1 MNVNLE
7 KLGSNKV
14 KLEVTVEGKKFGEA
28 LKKAYH
34 KNAKN
39 FKIQGFREGKAPMN
53 LVKQFYGVEVLFDD
67 ASNMLLNETYPQA
80 IVETKINPVNY
91 PEIDITQIEEGKD
104 FVYTAT
110 VEVYPEFEIAEY
122 KGLKAEKVSY
132 PVEDAEIDKEIDA
145 FKEKNARLVSKAEGS
160 AIEDGDIAI
169 INFVGKIDGEEFE
182 GGSGENFELT
192 IGSKSFIGDF
202 EEQLVGLKAGEE
214 KVVKVAFPAEY
225 GVENLNGKEAEFD
238 VKVLDIKVKEYPEV
252 DDEFASEVSEFET
265 LEELKAS
272 IREKLAETNKKREES
287 ELRSNLLKAVVEKT
301 EMEIPEIMVEEQID
315 RLVKDFEQRLSYQG
329 VDKKMYLEMTGSDED
344 TLRGMFRDNAQKMV
358 RDDLVLNEIIRKEE
372 FEVTDEEV
380 KAKAEEV
387 AEQYGDNKE
396 KFLELLLT
404 NNRKDIEQDIRTNKA
419 FELMVDTADLS

>member
-14 KLEVTVEGKKFGEA
+14 KLEVTVESKKFGEA

-67 ASNMLLNETYPQA
+67 ASNLLLSETYPQA

-110 VEVYPEFEIAEY
+110 VEVYPEFEVAQY
-122 KGLKAEKVSY
+122 KGLKADKVSY

-145 FKEKNARLVSKAEGS
+145 LKDKNARLVSKAEGS
-160 AIEDGDIAI
+160 EIADGDIAI

-182 GGSGENFELT
+182 GGAGENFELT

-202 EEQLVGLKAGEE
+202 EDQLIGLKVEEE

-225 GVENLNGKEAEFD
+225 GVESLNGKEAEFD
-238 VKVLDIKVKEYPEV
+238 VKVLDIKAKEYPEV
-252 DDEFASEVSEFET
+252 DDEFASEVSEYET
-265 LEELKAS
+265 LDELKAS
-272 IREKLAETNKKREES
+272 IREKLAETSKKREES
-287 ELRSNLLKAVVEKT
+287 ELRNNLLKAVVEKT
-301 EMEIPEIMVEEQID
+301 EIEIPEIMVEEQID
-315 RLVKDFEQRLSYQG
+315 RLVKDLEQRLSYQG
-329 VDKKMYLEMTGSDED
+329 VDKKMYLEMTGSDEAS
-344 TLRGMFRDNAQKMV
+344 LRSMFKDNALRMV
-358 RDDLVLNEIIRKEE
+358 KDDLVLNEIIRKEE
-372 FEVTDEEV
+372 FEVTEEEV

-404 NNRKDIEQDIRTNKA
+404 NNKKDIEQDIRTGKA
-419 FELMVDTADLS
+419 FDLLVNTADLS

>member
-14 KLEVTVEGKKFGEA
+14 KLEVTVESKKFGEA

-67 ASNMLLNETYPQA
+67 ASNVLLSETYPQA

-110 VEVYPEFEIAEY
+110 VEVYPEFELAEY
-122 KGLKAEKVSY
+122 KGLKADKVSY
-132 PVEDAEIDKEIDA
+132 PVEDAEIDKEIDGL
-145 FKEKNARLVSKAEGS
+145 KDKNARLVSKAEGS
-160 AIEDGDIAI
+160 EIADGDIAI

-182 GGSGENFELT
+182 GGAGENFELT

-202 EEQLVGLKAGEE
+202 EDQLIGLKVEEE

-225 GVENLNGKEAEFD
+225 GVESLNGKEAEFD
-238 VKVLDIKVKEYPEV
+238 VKVLDIKAKEYPEV
-252 DDEFASEVSEFET
+252 DDEFASEVSEYET
-265 LEELKAS
+265 LDELKAS
-272 IREKLAETNKKREES
+272 IREKLAETSKKREES
-287 ELRSNLLKAVVEKT
+287 ELRNNLLKAVVEKT
-301 EMEIPEIMVEEQID
+301 EIEIPEIMVEEQID
-315 RLVKDFEQRLSYQG
+315 RLVKDLEQRLSYQG
-329 VDKKMYLEMTGSDED
+329 VDKKMYLEMTGSDEAS
-344 TLRGMFRDNAQKMV
+344 LRSMFKDNALRMV
-358 RDDLVLNEIIRKEE
+358 KDDLVLNEIIRKEE
-372 FEVTDEEV
+372 FEVTEEEV

-396 KFLELLLT
+396 KFLELLLS
-404 NNRKDIEQDIRTNKA
+404 NNKKDIEQDIRTGKA
-419 FELMVDTADLS
+419 FDLLVNTADLS

>member
-110 VEVYPEFEIAEY
+110 VEVYPEFEVAEY

-145 FKEKNARLVSKAEGS
+145 LKEKNARLVSKAEGS

-182 GGSGENFELT
+182 GGAGENFELT

-252 DDEFASEVSEFET
+252 DDEFASEVSEYET
-265 LEELKAS
+265 LDELKAS
-272 IREKLAETNKKREES
+272 IREKLAESNKKREES
-287 ELRSNLLKAVVEKT
+287 ELRSNLLKAVVDKT
-301 EMEIPEIMVEEQID
+301 EIEIPEIMVEEQID

-329 VDKKMYLEMTGSDED
+329 VDKKMYLEMTGSDEN
-344 TLRGMFRDNAQKMV
+344 TLRSMFKDNAQKMV

-380 KAKAEEV
+380 KAKAEEI

-419 FELMVDTADLS
+419 FDLIVDTADLS

>member
-67 ASNMLLNETYPQA
+67 ASNLLLNETYPQA

-110 VEVYPEFEIAEY
+110 VEVYPEFEVAEY

-145 FKEKNARLVSKAEGS
+145 FKEKNARLVSKAEGT
-160 AIEDGDIAI
+160 AVEDGDIAI
-169 INFVGKIDGEEFE
+169 INFVGKVDGEEFE
-182 GGSGENFELT
+182 GGAGENFELT

-287 ELRSNLLKAVVEKT
+287 ELRNNLLKAVVEKT
-301 EMEIPEIMVEEQID
+301 VIEIPEIMVEEQID

-344 TLRGMFRDNAQKMV
+344 TLRNMFRDNAQKMV
-358 RDDLVLNEIIRKEE
+358 RDDLVLSEIIRKEE

-380 KAKAEEV
+380 KAKAEEI

-419 FELMVDTADLS
+419 FELIVDTADLS

>member
-110 VEVYPEFEIAEY
+110 VEVYPEFEVAEY

-145 FKEKNARLVSKAEGS
+145 LKEKNARLVSKAEGS

-182 GGSGENFELT
+182 GGAGENFELT

-252 DDEFASEVSEFET
+252 DDEFASEVSEYET
-265 LEELKAS
+265 LDELKAS
-272 IREKLAETNKKREES
+272 IREKLAESNKKREES
-287 ELRSNLLKAVVEKT
+287 ELRSNLLKAVVDKT
-301 EMEIPEIMVEEQID
+301 EIEIPEIMVEEQID

-329 VDKKMYLEMTGSDED
+329 VDKKMYLEMTGSDEN
-344 TLRGMFRDNAQKMV
+344 TLRSMFKDNAQKMV

-380 KAKAEEV
+380 KAKAEEI

-396 KFLELLLT
+396 KFLELLLQ

-419 FELMVDTADLS
+419 FDLIVDTADLS

>member
-110 VEVYPEFEIAEY
+110 VEVYPEFELAEY

-145 FKEKNARLVSKAEGS
+145 LKEKNARLVSKAEGS

-182 GGSGENFELT
+182 GGAGENFELT

-238 VKVLDIKVKEYPEV
+238 VKVLDIKVKEFPEV
-252 DDEFASEVSEFET
+252 DDEFASEVSEYET
-265 LEELKAS
+265 LDELKAS
-272 IREKLAETNKKREES
+272 IREKLAEANKKREES
-287 ELRSNLLKAVVEKT
+287 ELRNNLLKAVVEKT
-301 EMEIPEIMVEEQID
+301 EIEIPEIMVEEQID

-380 KAKAEEV
+380 KAKAEEI

-419 FELMVDTADLS
+419 FDLIVDTADLS

>member
-14 KLEVTVEGKKFGEA
+14 KLEVTVESKKFGEA

-67 ASNMLLNETYPQA
+67 ASNLLLSETYPQA

-110 VEVYPEFEIAEY
+110 VEVYPEFEVAQY
-122 KGLKAEKVSY
+122 KGLKADKVSY

-145 FKEKNARLVSKAEGS
+145 LKDKNARLVSKAEGS
-160 AIEDGDIAI
+160 EIADGDIAI

-182 GGSGENFELT
+182 GGAGENFELT

-202 EEQLVGLKAGEE
+202 EDQLIGLKVEEE

-225 GVENLNGKEAEFD
+225 GVESLNGKEAEFD
-238 VKVLDIKVKEYPEV
+238 VKVLDIKAKEYPEV
-252 DDEFASEVSEFET
+252 DDEFASEVSEYET
-265 LEELKAS
+265 LDELKAS
-272 IREKLAETNKKREES
+272 IREKLAETSKKREES
-287 ELRSNLLKAVVEKT
+287 ELRNNLLKAVVEKT
-301 EMEIPEIMVEEQID
+301 EIEIPEIMVEEQID
-315 RLVKDFEQRLSYQG
+315 RLVKDLEQRLSYQG
-329 VDKKMYLEMTGSDED
+329 VDKKMYLEMTGSDEAS
-344 TLRGMFRDNAQKMV
+344 LRNMFKDNALRMV
-358 RDDLVLNEIIRKEE
+358 KDDLVLNEIIRKEE
-372 FEVTDEEV
+372 FEVTEEEV

-404 NNRKDIEQDIRTNKA
+404 NNKKDIEQDIRTGKA
-419 FELMVDTADLS
+419 FDLLVNTADLS